1 MFNVMSLFTYFFH
14 VILGIGTP
22 QQFPPPLSAEEER
35 QAFELMASGKG
46 QAAEDARQRLIL
58 HNLRLVSHIVRKY
71 YSSNKNQEDL
81 ISIGSIGLCKAVD
94 SFHSEKGT
102 RFATYGARC
111 IQNAILS

>member
-1 MFNVMSLFTYFFH
+1 MFSVFSLFTYFFH

-22 QQFPPPLSAEEER
+22 QNFPAPLSSEEEKE
-35 QAFELMASGKG
+35 AFEIMANGS
-46 QAAEDARQRLIL
+46 ATDAEDARQRLIL

-81 ISIGSIGLCKAVD
+81 ISIGTIGLVKAVD
-94 SFHSEKGT
+94 TFNVGNGT
-102 RFATYGARC
+102 RFATYAAKC